1 MQPHVPYQPLNPLPH
16 NPASF
21 RPTPVWQN
29 PRQFDPPRRT
39 GLRVALVGL
48 VVFVVIGFASVA
60 QLLARSRHHDHG
72 HSSGSGGSY
81 SARGQRAWDYTNKV
95 PQSADEALKEL
106 REEIRISRVQYP
118 QINQIE
124 ALNAGRIKTSN
135 GFTEI
140 ESAASRALALN
151 KDAGLQPLAEYF
163 TSREGRARAER
174 ELPEAGVF
182 AADPLAEYLL
192 DAASRECVVPVV
204 RAGENGVAHAET
216 PGQALFFNACAGRV
230 LVMFESEQNLQA
242 RQEMFAL
249 LRVCSRMSDDR
260 TRALAEDW
268 SLYRNRVLRNIVL
281 PAMARGW
288 LERGDLEKILALR
301 WKTEGNDR
309 AVWLN
314 NLALVVANY
323 QWSLDH
329 NLTDLLPHA
338 PDGQKFLALSAH
350 DLHAYAFHVR
360 TAREHVDEAEKNEL
374 DLRDDKYVKQYLKDY
389 TGNELLDLAEG

>member
-1 MQPHVPYQPLNPLPH
+1 MQPHVPYRPLNPLPQ
-16 NPASF
+16 NPVVFQSA
-21 RPTPVWQN
+21 PVWHV
-29 PRQFDPPRRT
+29 PRSVDPPRRT
-39 GLRVALVGL
+39 GLRVALIGL
-48 VVFVVIGFASVA
+48 VVLLIVGIASVA
-60 QLLARSRHHDHG
+60 QLLSRSRYHDHG
-72 HSSGSGGSY
+72 QGSGGSY
-81 SARGQRAWDYTNKV
+81 SKRGDRAWAYTKKV
-95 PQSADEALKEL
+95 PESADEALKEL
-106 REEIRISRVQYP
+106 REEIRISRAQYP

-135 GFTEI
+135 GFADI
-140 ESAASRALALN
+140 E
-151 KDAGLQPLAEYF
+151 AGAREAQDLERDHGIATLGDYF
-163 TSREGRARAER
+163 TKREGRAHDDQRTPPSLLLATDTLTER
-174 ELPEAGVF
+174 LTNATT
-182 AADPLAEYLL
+182 
-192 DAASRECVVPVV
+192 RECIVPVV
-204 RAGENGVAHAET
+204 RAGENGVASAET
-216 PGQALFFNACAGRV
+216 PGQSLFFSVCAGRV

-268 SLYRNRVLRNIVL
+268 SLYRNRVLQNIVL

-288 LERGDLEKILALR
+288 LERGDLDKILALR
-301 WKTEGNDR
+301 WKTEGNDK

-338 PDGQKFLALSAH
+338 PDGQKFLELSAH

-360 TAREHVDEAEKNEL
+360 TAREHVDEAEHNEL
-374 DLRDDKYVKQYLKDY
+374 NLRDDKYVKQYLKDY